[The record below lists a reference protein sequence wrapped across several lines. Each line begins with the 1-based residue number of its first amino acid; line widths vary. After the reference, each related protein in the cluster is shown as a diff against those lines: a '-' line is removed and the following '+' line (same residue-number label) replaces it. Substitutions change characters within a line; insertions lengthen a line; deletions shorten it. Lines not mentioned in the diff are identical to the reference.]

1 LRRGPSP
8 SPLSCFSVSPSTSR
22 GSAWAVAAAPLQSV
36 APEGQ
41 ATSPG
46 EPTLVH
52 KVSPTYPPEAKAE
65 KVEGVFLI
73 DVRVGKDGAVE
84 EAQVVASA
92 PTPARLEELKANRGT
107 PAGLEGDPR
116 LAEAALAAV
125 RQWRYEPILK
135 GGQPVEFKL
144 TVTVRFRLS

>member
-8 SPLSCFSVSPSTSR
+8 APLSCFSVSPSTSR